1 MLFSQGFHTHPR
13 IRTHMLE
20 ENSFALLR
28 DIGRDLFLRGLIS
41 SHAGNISIRIGQK
54 ICITRRGSML
64 GRIAPDDLVDVDLE
78 KPDSHV
84 LRASSEVVV
93 HRAVYRNTSALA
105 IVHAHP
111 PYATLLSMLCDEL
124 IPVDSEGSYLFKK
137 VPVVSV
143 EKTIGSREAA
153 GLISECLKDFKIVMM
168 RGHGSFA
175 RGDMLEEAYMLTSSL
190 EASAFFLYHLEAG
203 KEYRK
208 FSDNYKTW

>member
-1 MLFSQGFHTHPR
+1 
-13 IRTHMLE
+13 MLE
-20 ENSFALLR
+20 ENTFAFFR

-41 SHAGNISIRIGQK
+41 SHAGNMSLRIAEN
-54 ICITRRGSML
+54 IYITRRGSML
-64 GRIAPDDLVDVDLE
+64 GRILPDDLVEVDLE

-84 LRASSEVVV
+84 PRASSELVV

-111 PYATLLSMLCDEL
+111 PYATLLSMLMDEL
-124 IPVDSEGSYLFKK
+124 IPVDSEGSNLFKK
-137 VPVVSV
+137 VPVVSASRPA
-143 EKTIGSREAA
+143 GSEEAA
-153 GLISECLKDFKIVMM
+153 GLISECLKDSKIVMM

-208 FSDNYKTW
+208 FSNNYKKW